1 LNFITRSTNSLTN
14 NVIGIFMS
22 LVKSIGNKK
31 VNFDFNKNFI
41 SIFIDKIN
49 TSDLQFI
56 NQTLKDLHPSDVAN
70 LIENLPYENR
80 VKLMEIESFN
90 LAPEIFIELN
100 ESVQSEVLQLL
111 SIDSISN
118 IIKRLESDNAVAIL
132 ENLEL
137 SKKNLIL
144 DKLPP
149 KDRFLLE
156 EGLSYPEDSAA
167 RIMQREFTAI
177 PSDWTVG
184 QTIDYLRESKDLPQ
198 EFLEI
203 FIVDNDF
210 KPIGIV
216 PSSRVL
222 RTSRDS
228 KMNSIMREMPVLI
241 SVNMDKEEVGYTFE
255 NYNLLSAGVV
265 NKDNKLVGMITADD
279 VVTVV
284 QEEAEEDV
292 LRLAGVG
299 DEEITDS
306 VFVKTKRRFNWLLV
320 NLATALLASWVIS
333 IFGAEIEKVV
343 ALAFL
348 MPIVASMGGNAGMQT
363 LAVTIR
369 AIATKELSSSN
380 INKIVGKEFFIG
392 VLNGIIFAVITG
404 VVVLLWFKQIDLSII
419 IAASMVLNMIVA
431 GLFGILIPVTL
442 KKFKIDPALASS
454 VFVTTVTDVI
464 GFLSFLGIG
473 SLVFL

>member
-1 LNFITRSTNSLTN
+1 
-14 NVIGIFMS
+14 MS
-22 LVKSIGNKK
+22 LIKSLGGKK
-31 VNFDFNKNFI
+31 VNLDFNKNFI
-41 SIFIDKIN
+41 TIFSDKIN
-49 TSDLQFI
+49 FSDLKFI
-56 NQTLKDLHPSDVAN
+56 NQTLQDLHPSDVAN
-70 LIENLPYENR
+70 LIENLSEETR
-80 VKLMEIESFN
+80 TKLIEIESFN
-90 LAPEIFIELN
+90 IAPEIFIELN
-100 ESVQSEVLQLL
+100 ESIQSDVLKLL
-111 SIDSISN
+111 SLDSIAN
-118 IIKRLESDNAVAIL
+118 IVKRLESDNAVAIL
-132 ENLEL
+132 ENLDPV
-137 SKKNLIL
+137 KKNLIL

-167 RIMQREFTAI
+167 RIMQREFTAV

-210 KPIGIV
+210 KPIGTA

-222 RTSRDS
+222 RASRDS
-228 KMNSIMREMPVLI
+228 KMNAIMREMPVLI
-241 SVNMDKEEVGYTFE
+241 SVNMDKEEVGHTFE
-255 NYNLLSAGVV
+255 NYNLVSAGVV

-299 DEEITDS
+299 NEEITDT
-306 VFVKTKRRFNWLLV
+306 VFVKTRRRFNWLLV

-380 INKIVGKEFFIG
+380 INKIVGKEFLIG
-392 VLNGIIFAVITG
+392 VLNGIIFAIITG
-404 VVVLLWFKQIDLSII
+404 AIVQLWFKQIDLSII

-442 KKFKIDPALASS
+442 KKMNIDPALASS

>member
-1 LNFITRSTNSLTN
+1 
-14 NVIGIFMS
+14 MS

-41 SIFIDKIN
+41 TIFSDKIN
-49 TSDLQFI
+49 NSDLQFI
-56 NQTLKDLHPSDVAN
+56 NQTLKDLHPSDVSN
-70 LIENLPYENR
+70 LIENLPQETR
-80 VKLMEIESFN
+80 VRLIEIESFN
-90 LAPEIFIELN
+90 IAPEIFIELN
-100 ESVQSEVLQLL
+100 ESIQSEVLQLL
-111 SIDSISN
+111 SIESISN
-118 IIKRLESDNAVAIL
+118 IIRRLESDDAVAIL
-132 ENLEL
+132 ENIDLD
-137 SKKNLIL
+137 KKNLIL
-144 DKLPP
+144 EKLPP

-177 PSDWTVG
+177 PSNWTVG
-184 QTIDYLRESKDLPQ
+184 QTIDYFRESKDLPQ

-241 SVNMDKEEVGYTFE
+241 SVNMDKEEVGHTFE
-255 NYNLLSAGVV
+255 NYNLVSAGVV
-265 NKDNKLVGMITADD
+265 NKNNKLVGMITADD

-299 DEEITDS
+299 NEEITDT

-380 INKIVGKEFFIG
+380 INKIITKEFFIG
-392 VLNGIIFAVITG
+392 VLNGIIFAIITAVIIQ
-404 VVVLLWFKQIDLSII
+404 LWFKQIDLSII

-442 KKFKIDPALASS
+442 KKMNIDPALASS

>member
-1 LNFITRSTNSLTN
+1 
-14 NVIGIFMS
+14 MS
-22 LVKSIGNKK
+22 LIKSIGSKK

-41 SIFIDKIN
+41 STFIEKIN
-49 TSDLQFI
+49 SSDLQFI

-70 LIENLPYENR
+70 LIENLPEETR
-80 VKLMEIESFN
+80 VKLIEIESFN
-90 LAPEIFIELN
+90 IAPEIFIELN
-100 ESVQSEVLQLL
+100 ESIQSEVLQLL

-137 SKKNLIL
+137 EKKNSIL

-222 RTSRDS
+222 RTPRES
-228 KMNSIMREMPVLI
+228 KMNLIMREMPVLI
-241 SVNMDKEEVGYTFE
+241 SVNMDKEEVGHAFE
-255 NYNLLSAGVV
+255 NYSLLSAGVV
-265 NKDNKLVGMITADD
+265 NKNNKLVGMITADD

-299 DEEITDS
+299 DEEITDT
-306 VFVKTKRRFNWLLV
+306 VFVKTKRRFNWLLI

-380 INKIVGKEFFIG
+380 INKIIGKEFFIG
-392 VLNGIIFAVITG
+392 VLNGIIFAIITG
-404 VVVLLWFKQIDLSII
+404 AVVQLWFKQIDLSII

-442 KKFKIDPALASS
+442 KKMKIDPALASS

>member
-1 LNFITRSTNSLTN
+1 
-14 NVIGIFMS
+14 MS
-22 LVKSIGNKK
+22 LIKSIGSKK

-41 SIFIDKIN
+41 STFIEKIN
-49 TSDLQFI
+49 SSDLQFI

-70 LIENLPYENR
+70 LIENLPEGTR
-80 VKLMEIESFN
+80 VKLIEMESFN
-90 LAPEIFIELN
+90 VAPEIFIELN
-100 ESVQSEVLQLL
+100 ESIQGEVLQLL

-137 SKKNLIL
+137 EKKNLIL

-210 KPIGIV
+210 KPIGVV

-222 RTSRDS
+222 RTPREA
-228 KMNSIMREMPVLI
+228 KMNLIMREMPVLI
-241 SVNMDKEEVGYTFE
+241 SVNMDKEEVGHTFE
-255 NYNLLSAGVV
+255 NYNLVSAGVV
-265 NKDNKLVGMITADD
+265 NKNNKLVGMITADD

-299 DEEITDS
+299 DEEITDT
-306 VFVKTKRRFNWLLV
+306 VFVKTKRRFNWLLI
-320 NLATALLASWVIS
+320 NLGTALLASWVIS

-380 INKIVGKEFFIG
+380 MNKIVGKEFLIG
-392 VLNGIIFAVITG
+392 VLNGIIFAIITG
-404 VVVLLWFKQIDLSII
+404 VVVQLWFKTFDLSII

-442 KKFKIDPALASS
+442 KKMKIDPALASS

>member
-1 LNFITRSTNSLTN
+1 
-14 NVIGIFMS
+14 MS
-22 LVKSIGNKK
+22 LVKSIGGKN
-31 VNFDFNKNFI
+31 VNFDFNKEFL
-41 SIFIDKIN
+41 SIFSDKIKV
-49 TSDLQFI
+49 SDIKFI
-56 NQTLKDLHPSDVAN
+56 NQTLEDLHPSDVAN
-70 LIENLPYENR
+70 LIENLSSETR
-80 VKLMEIESFN
+80 SKLLEIEEFDID
-90 LAPEIFIELN
+90 PEIFVEIN
-100 ESVQSEVLQLL
+100 ESIQAEILQLL
-111 SIDSISN
+111 SSDSIAK
-118 IIKRLESDNAVAIL
+118 IIKRLESDNAISII
-132 ENLEL
+132 ENLNKE
-137 SKKNLIL
+137 KKNSVL

-167 RIMQREFTAI
+167 RIMQREFTAV
-177 PSDWTVG
+177 PSDWSVG
-184 QTIDYLRESKDLPQ
+184 QTIDYLRESKDLPE

-203 FIVDNDF
+203 FVVDNDF

-222 RTSRDS
+222 RTPREK

-241 SVNMDKEEVGYTFE
+241 SVNMDKEEVGHTFE

-265 NKDNKLVGMITADD
+265 NKNNKLVGMITADD
-279 VVTVV
+279 IVTVV

-306 VFVKTKRRFNWLLV
+306 VFIKTKRRFNWLLL
-320 NLATALLASWVIS
+320 NLFTALLATWVIS
-333 IFGAEIEKVV
+333 LFGASIEQMV

-369 AIATKELSSSN
+369 AIATKELSSGN
-380 INKIVGKEFFIG
+380 FNKIVVKEFLIG
-392 VLNGIIFAVITG
+392 ILNGIIFAIITAII
-404 VVVLLWFKQIDLSII
+404 VQLWFQELKLSLLIGI
-419 IAASMVLNMIVA
+419 SMVLNMIVA
-431 GLFGILIPVTL
+431 GLFGILVPVSL
-442 KKFKIDPALASS
+442 KKVNVDPALASS
-454 VFVTTVTDVI
+454 VFVTTITDVI

-473 SLVFL
+473 SYFFLN

>member
-1 LNFITRSTNSLTN
+1 
-14 NVIGIFMS
+14 
-22 LVKSIGNKK
+22 
-31 VNFDFNKNFI
+31 
-41 SIFIDKIN
+41 
-49 TSDLQFI
+49 
-56 NQTLKDLHPSDVAN
+56 
-70 LIENLPYENR
+70 
-80 VKLMEIESFN
+80 
-90 LAPEIFIELN
+90 
-100 ESVQSEVLQLL
+100 
-111 SIDSISN
+111 
-118 IIKRLESDNAVAIL
+118 
-132 ENLEL
+132 
-137 SKKNLIL
+137 
-144 DKLPP
+144 
-149 KDRFLLE
+149 
-156 EGLSYPEDSAA
+156 
-167 RIMQREFTAI
+167 
-177 PSDWTVG
+177 
-184 QTIDYLRESKDLPQ
+184 LPQ

-241 SVNMDKEEVGYTFE
+241 SVNMDKEEVGHTFE
-255 NYNLLSAGVV
+255 NYNLVSAGVV
-265 NKDNKLVGMITADD
+265 NKNNKLVGMITADD

-299 DEEITDS
+299 NEEITDT

-380 INKIVGKEFFIG
+380 INKIITKEFFIG
-392 VLNGIIFAVITG
+392 VLNGIIFAIITAVIIQ
-404 VVVLLWFKQIDLSII
+404 LWFKQIDLSII

-442 KKFKIDPALASS
+442 KKMNIDPALASS

>member
-1 LNFITRSTNSLTN
+1 
-14 NVIGIFMS
+14 MS
-22 LVKSIGNKK
+22 LIKSIGNKK
-31 VNFDFNKNFI
+31 VNLDFNKNFI
-41 SIFIDKIN
+41 TTFSDKIN
-49 TSDLQFI
+49 VEDLQFI

-70 LIENLPYENR
+70 LIENLSYDTRE
-80 VKLMEIESFN
+80 KLIEIESFSI
-90 LAPEIFIELN
+90 APEIFIEFN
-100 ESVQSEVLQLL
+100 ESIQSEVLQLI

-118 IIKRLESDNAVAIL
+118 IIKRLESDDAVSIL
-132 ENLEL
+132 ENLEPDR
-137 SKKNLIL
+137 KNLIL

-203 FIVDNDF
+203 FIVDNEF

-241 SVNMDKEEVGYTFE
+241 SVNMDKEEVGQAFE
-255 NYNLLSAGVV
+255 NYNLVSAGVV
-265 NKDNKLVGMITADD
+265 NKNNKLVGMITADD

-299 DEEITDS
+299 NEEITDS
-306 VFVKTKRRFNWLLV
+306 VFVKTKRRFNWLLI

-380 INKIVGKEFFIG
+380 INKIITKEFFIG
-392 VLNGIIFAVITG
+392 VLNGIIFAIITG
-404 VVVLLWFKQIDLSII
+404 AVVQLWFKQFDLSII

-442 KKFKIDPALASS
+442 KKMNIDPALASS

>member
-1 LNFITRSTNSLTN
+1 
-14 NVIGIFMS
+14 MS
-22 LVKSIGNKK
+22 LIKSIGSKK

-41 SIFIDKIN
+41 STFIEKIN
-49 TSDLQFI
+49 SSDLQFI

-70 LIENLPYENR
+70 LIENLPEETR
-80 VKLMEIESFN
+80 VKLIEIESFN
-90 LAPEIFIELN
+90 IAPEIFIELN
-100 ESVQSEVLQLL
+100 ESIQSEVLKLL
-111 SIDSISN
+111 SNDSISN
-118 IIKRLESDNAVAIL
+118 IVKRLESDNAVAIL

-137 SKKNLIL
+137 DKKNSIL

-228 KMNSIMREMPVLI
+228 KMSLIMREMPVLI
-241 SVNMDKEEVGYTFE
+241 SVNMDKEEVSHAFE
-255 NYNLLSAGVV
+255 NYNLVSAGVV
-265 NKDNKLVGMITADD
+265 NKNNKLVGMITADD

-299 DEEITDS
+299 DEEITDT
-306 VFVKTKRRFNWLLV
+306 VFVKTKRRFNWLLI

-392 VLNGIIFAVITG
+392 VLNGIIFAIITG
-404 VVVLLWFKQIDLSII
+404 IIIQLWFKQIDLSII

-442 KKFKIDPALASS
+442 KKMKIDPALASS